1 MIRFAMLRHGHTE
14 WNRAGQIQ
22 GRTDIPL
29 DDEAREG
36 LGAFRLPEGWR
47 DVDVYSSPLKR
58 AFETGQIVAGRDP
71 STVDALIEM
80 DWGDWEGKK
89 GVELKADPN
98 SGFRD
103 IEHWGWDYC
112 PPHGESPAE
121 VWGRIAE
128 WLFSLERDS
137 IAVCHIGIM
146 RMVLARAHGWDFDG
160 PAPFAVKR
168 NRLFVVE
175 VDGQAVRVGDPDI
188 VRLEPVA

>member
-36 LGAFRLPEGWR
+36 LRAFRLPEGWR
-47 DVDVYSSPLKR
+47 DVDLYSSPLKR
-58 AFETGQIVAGRDP
+58 AFETGQIVSGRDP

-103 IEHWGWDYC
+103 IEHWGWDYR
-112 PPHGESPAE
+112 PPHGESPAD
-121 VWGRIAE
+121 VWGRISE
-128 WLFSLERDS
+128 WLFSLGRDS

-175 VDGQAVRVGDPDI
+175 VDGPAVRVGDPDI